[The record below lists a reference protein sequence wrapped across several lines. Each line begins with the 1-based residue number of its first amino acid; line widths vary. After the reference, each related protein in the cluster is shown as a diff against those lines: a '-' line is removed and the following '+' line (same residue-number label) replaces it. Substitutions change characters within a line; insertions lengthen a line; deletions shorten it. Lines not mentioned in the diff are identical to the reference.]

1 MDFNLYLTIIIVV
14 LSLSLCG
21 CVKDNEIVPY
31 NNENISRNID
41 VTKENYNKK
50 DNISNSEN
58 NRKLMEYI
66 KNESKKGFNICC
78 NNIKLGDNIS
88 DVIDIY
94 GQATNHNYVHDAKG
108 VYYTYKENSMTFG
121 CNKGEQIFEIRSY
134 DDKLKNLSLS
144 DINEYFGMPDY
155 ENKTSKGEKVIGYKV
170 SDLYKLLFVFD
181 DKTLDHY
188 SVFYPEITA
197 NYMADDPGRQW

>member
-1 MDFNLYLTIIIVV
+1 MLFR
-14 LSLSLCG
+14 S
-21 CVKDNEIVPY
+21 
-31 NNENISRNID
+31 
-41 VTKENYNKK
+41 
-50 DNISNSEN
+50 
-58 NRKLMEYI
+58 
-66 KNESKKGFNICC
+66 
-78 NNIKLGDNIS
+78 
-88 DVIDIY
+88 
-94 GQATNHNYVHDAKG
+94 ATNHNYVHDAKG

>member
-14 LSLSLCG
+14 LLLSLCG

>member
-14 LSLSLCG
+14 LLLSLCG

-58 NRKLMEYI
+58 NRKLIEYI